1 MPEFE
6 DLAMRLAELMGI
18 QTVPH
23 ALIKINDEYAYITKR
38 VDRDI
43 EKNEIKLYAMEDFC
57 QLSNRLTQDKYK
69 GSYEN
74 CGRIIKKYSITP
86 GLDLSELYLRVVG
99 SFIIGNSDMHLK
111 NFSLRETEPGNRRFQ
126 LSNAYDM
133 LPVNVI
139 MPEDKEQ
146 MALTIN
152 GKKRNIHKKEFK
164 ILAEVC
170 DIPANAA
177 EKMIEKLEKL
187 LEPFANKLAQQRHL
201 QAISSGMM
209 MPLGLIVIG
218 SLFLIVANPPINLD
232 LVDLHTGNI
241 FLKALISWKQFAVA
255 NYDVLTLPYN
265 YTMGLVG
272 LISAFG
278 IAYCLAESYQMKSA
292 VYGIIAMCTFLMVSA
307 PLKDGG
313 IQTSYLGADGLF
325 VAIIIALISV
335 EISRFVSK
343 KLVISFPASVPSA
356 VTDFVNSLLPLAA
369 NIIIIYGL
377 NIALVAASGKNLPD
391 FIMSILTPA
400 ISGVDNIWM
409 FMGIY
414 LFSNILWLFGING
427 SSIVFPIVFA
437 LCISNTGIN
446 AELVNAGKEPTAL
459 INLQMFR
466 YVLIGGAG
474 NTLGLVLLMCKS
486 KSKHIRSIGRLSVLP
501 GICGINEPIIFGTP
515 IVLNPILSIPFL
527 IMPCISSGLGYLV
540 QKMGIVSLGY
550 IVDPSFTPFFAQGF
564 LSALDIRNVIFMFVL
579 IAISVAVYYPFFK
592 VYEKN
597 TLDHEGE

>member
-1 MPEFE
+1 M
-6 DLAMRLAELMGI
+6 
-18 QTVPH
+18 
-23 ALIKINDEYAYITKR
+23 
-38 VDRDI
+38 
-43 EKNEIKLYAMEDFC
+43 
-57 QLSNRLTQDKYK
+57 
-69 GSYEN
+69 
-74 CGRIIKKYSITP
+74 
-86 GLDLSELYLRVVG
+86 
-99 SFIIGNSDMHLK
+99 
-111 NFSLRETEPGNRRFQ
+111 
-126 LSNAYDM
+126 
-133 LPVNVI
+133 
-139 MPEDKEQ
+139 
-146 MALTIN
+146 
-152 GKKRNIHKKEFK
+152 
-164 ILAEVC
+164 
-170 DIPANAA
+170 
-177 EKMIEKLEKL
+177 
-187 LEPFANKLAQQRHL
+187 
-201 QAISSGMM
+201 
-209 MPLGLIVIG
+209 
-218 SLFLIVANPPINLD
+218 VA
-232 LVDLHTGNI
+232 
-241 FLKALISWKQFAVA
+241 
-255 NYDVLTLPYN
+255 
-265 YTMGLVG
+265 
-272 LISAFG
+272 
-278 IAYCLAESYQMKSA
+278 
-292 VYGIIAMCTFLMVSA
+292 A

-427 SSIVFPIVFA
+427 SIVFPIVFA

-597 TLDHEGE
+597 TLAHEGE